1 MVTKSYRIHK
11 WDKALNKIRSSYPHI
26 WKRVLYWYPSK
37 NDRIVLVMPYRER
50 KLYDISKDAVYDI
63 SEDMN
68 VFESFDEELLT
79 YEFAKALK
87 QILKDRGISQAE
99 LARRVGVSP
108 QAVSKWVNRKGLPDV
123 VMLVKISNALAVSVA
138 ELIDFPKTNIFDFE
152 V

>member
-1 MVTKSYRIHK
+1 MLTKNYRIHK
-11 WDKALNKIRSSYPHI
+11 WDKALNKIRSSHPHI

-50 KLYDISKDAVYDI
+50 KLYDILKDAVYDI

-138 ELIDFPKTNIFDFE
+138 ELIDFPKTNIFDNE

>member
-1 MVTKSYRIHK
+1 MVTKNYKIHK
-11 WDKALNKIRSSYPHI
+11 WDKALTKIRSSYPHI

-50 KLYDISKDAVYDI
+50 KLYDISKDTVYDI

-138 ELIDFPKTNIFDFE
+138 ELIDFPKTNIFDNE
-152 V
+152 A

>member
-1 MVTKSYRIHK
+1 MITKNYRIHK

-50 KLYDISKDAVYDI
+50 KLYDILKDTVYDI

-99 LARRVGVSP
+99 LARRVGVSS

-138 ELIDFPKTNIFDFE
+138 ELIDFPKTNIFDNE

>member
-1 MVTKSYRIHK
+1 MVTKNYRIHK

-50 KLYDISKDAVYDI
+50 MLYDILKDAVYDI

-138 ELIDFPKTNIFDFE
+138 ELIDFPKTNIFDNE

>member
-1 MVTKSYRIHK
+1 MVTKNYRIHK
-11 WDKALNKIRSSYPHI
+11 WDKALSKIRSSYPHI

-50 KLYDISKDAVYDI
+50 KLYDILKDTVYDI

-68 VFESFDEELLT
+68 IFESFDEELLI

-138 ELIDFPKTNIFDFE
+138 ELIDFPKTNIFDNE

>member
-1 MVTKSYRIHK
+1 MVTKNYRIHK

-50 KLYDISKDAVYDI
+50 KLYDILKDAVYDI

-99 LARRVGVSP
+99 LARRVGVSS

-138 ELIDFPKTNIFDFE
+138 ELIDFPKTNIFDNE

>member
-1 MVTKSYRIHK
+1 MITKNYRIHK

-50 KLYDISKDAVYDI
+50 KLYDISKDVVYDI

-79 YEFAKALK
+79 YEFSKALK

-138 ELIDFPKTNIFDFE
+138 ELIDFPKTNVFDNE